1 MGLPA
6 FPSKPVAAVD
16 NSTGYNV
23 GDDGGG
29 GMNQFVTDI
38 MRVDSAQGLLSE
50 NGAVETEREAV
61 NTIANEISE
70 RAKGAQT
77 LVDAGAT
84 ASASADLNT
93 LAGDVSSLLNPDTP
107 LGELASLF
115 DPNAVTD
122 ITSLLSADLAPNA
135 SGSLVDL
142 LSLF

>member
-1 MGLPA
+1 
-6 FPSKPVAAVD
+6 VAAV
-16 NSTGYNV
+16 
-23 GDDGGG
+23 
-29 GMNQFVTDI
+29 NQFVTDI
-38 MRVDSAQGLLSE
+38 VRVDSAQGLLSE

-61 NTIANEISE
+61 NTIANEISD
-70 RAKGAQT
+70 RAKEAQT
-77 LVDAGAT
+77 LVDASAT
-84 ASASADLNT
+84 ASSSADLNT

>member
-16 NSTGYNV
+16 NSTRYNV

-70 RAKGAQT
+70 RAKEVQT
-77 LVDAGAT
+77 PVDAGAT

-93 LAGDVSSLLNPDTP
+93 LAGDVSSPLNPDTP